1 MKKIKKLLVLVFAM
15 CMVVGLAGCS
25 SSEKGKPDGI
35 SEDQYIGAQTI
46 VEHID
51 AYFDDV
57 YEPIEIVT
65 KLNKLKRLY
74 SELAGEDTELNQK
87 IKKDIDEIMESF
99 KGKGDEGLLKARNKL
114 AKDINM
120 DEREK

>member
-1 MKKIKKLLVLVFAM
+1 MKKVKKMLVFAFAM
-15 CMVVGLAGCS
+15 CMVFGLVGCS
-25 SSEKGKPDGI
+25 SSEKGKPDGL
-35 SEDQYIGAQTI
+35 SDDQYTGAQTI
-46 VEHID
+46 VESID
-51 AYFDDV
+51 AYFDEAIDLL
-57 YEPIEIVT
+57 ELGK
-65 KLNKLKRLY
+65 KLNKLERLY
-74 SELAGEDTELNQK
+74 GELSGEDTELNQK

>member
-51 AYFDDV
+51 A
-57 YEPIEIVT
+57 
-65 KLNKLKRLY
+65 
-74 SELAGEDTELNQK
+74 
-87 IKKDIDEIMESF
+87 
-99 KGKGDEGLLKARNKL
+99 
-114 AKDINM
+114 
-120 DEREK
+120 